1 MLDAVTLQGMFMHAR
16 VQGRK
21 TKSGPSEVSDVVLQ
35 CALFDVNRL
44 SRLLTGLYNA
54 KMKDV
59 PLSISQYTLVVN
71 IEALAPARVTE
82 VANAML
88 MDRTSV
94 TRLTEPL
101 VARGLLKIEQGEDDR
116 RVKNLTVTAAGRAA
130 LKASA
135 QAWQEAQQAVY
146 DAIGGEQWKLLRTTL
161 RETVHMFREH
171 EVSEGVAELQ

>member
-1 MLDAVTLQGMFMHAR
+1 MQAL
-16 VQGRK
+16 VQSRK
-21 TKSGPSEVSDVVLQ
+21 AKAGGPAEIADHLSQ
-35 CALFDVNRL
+35 CALFDVSRL

-88 MDRTSV
+88 MDRTSI

-101 VARGLLKIEQGEDDR
+101 ISRGLLKIEQSEEDR
-116 RVKNLTVTAAGRAA
+116 RVKNLTVTPKGRAA
-130 LKASA
+130 LRASER
-135 QAWQEAQQAVY
+135 AWYEAQKAFLEAV
-146 DAIGGEQWKLLRTTL
+146 GPEQWKLLRKTL
-161 RETVHMFREH
+161 RDTVHLFREH
-171 EVSEGVAELQ
+171 VSEEAMEQD

>member
-1 MLDAVTLQGMFMHAR
+1 MHAR
-16 VQGRK
+16 VQCHK
-21 TKSGPSEVSDVVLQ
+21 TKATPAEMADLVSQ

-71 IEALAPARVTE
+71 IEALVRARVTE

-94 TRLTEPL
+94 TRLIEPL
-101 VARGLLKIEQGEDDR
+101 IARGLLKIEQGEEDR
-116 RVKNLTVTAAGRAA
+116 RVRNLTVTAKGRNA
-130 LKASA
+130 LRASE
-135 QAWQEAQQAVY
+135 QAWQDAQQAFY
-146 DAIGGEQWKLLRTTL
+146 EAIGVEQWKLLRKTL
-161 RETVHMFREH
+161 RDTVHMYRAHDLAEG
-171 EVSEGVAELQ
+171 VSEQD

>member
-1 MLDAVTLQGMFMHAR
+1 MADL
-16 VQGRK
+16 
-21 TKSGPSEVSDVVLQ
+21 VSQ

-59 PLSISQYTLVVN
+59 PLSISQYTLIVN

-101 VARGLLKIEQGEDDR
+101 ITRGLLKIEQGEEDR
-116 RVKNLTVTAAGRAA
+116 RVKNLTVTAKGRAA
-130 LKASA
+130 LRASA
-135 QAWQEAQQAVY
+135 QAWQDAQQALY
-146 DAIGGEQWKLLRTTL
+146 DAIGPDQWKLLRKTL
-161 RETVHMFREH
+161 RDTVHMFREH
-171 EVSEGVAELQ
+171 ELVEDAAERE

>member
-1 MLDAVTLQGMFMHAR
+1 MQEHVR
-16 VQGRK
+16 SSK
-21 TKSGPSEVSDVVLQ
+21 TKKGPAGMAELVSQ

-44 SRLLTGLYNA
+44 SRLLTGLYNE

-82 VANAML
+82 VADAML

-101 VARGLLKIEQGEDDR
+101 ITRGLLKIEQSEEDR
-116 RVKNLTVTAAGRAA
+116 RARNLTVTAKGRAA
-130 LKASA
+130 LRASE
-135 QAWQEAQQAVY
+135 QAWQDAQMAFYEAV
-146 DAIGGEQWKLLRTTL
+146 GPEQWNILRKTL
-161 RETVHMFREH
+161 RDTIHIFREH
-171 EVSEGVAELQ
+171 ERELEIATGDA

>member
-1 MLDAVTLQGMFMHAR
+1 MHAR
-16 VQGRK
+16 VQTQK
-21 TKSGPSEVSDVVLQ
+21 AKAGPVEKVDLVSQ

-59 PLSISQYTLVVN
+59 PLSISQYTLIVN

-82 VANAML
+82 VAKALL

-101 VARGLLKIEQGEDDR
+101 ITRGLLKIEQSEEDR
-116 RVKNLTVTAAGRAA
+116 RVKNLTVTTKGRNA
-130 LKASA
+130 LRASE
-135 QAWQEAQQAVY
+135 QAWREAQLAFYEAV
-146 DAIGGEQWKLLRTTL
+146 GPEQWKLLRKTL
-161 RETVHMFREH
+161 RDTVHMFRAHTRIEDI
-171 EVSEGVAELQ
+171 AEPE